1 MTKEYHGILNKK
13 IHLKLQII
21 TNVENTIQI
30 EREFKW
36 YFNII
41 LIYDFS
47 FLIFVIECL
56 VRNSVSI
63 IGMFE
68 YFI

>member
-13 IHLKLQII
+13 IHLILQII

-30 EREFKW
+30 ERKFKW

-47 FLIFVIECL
+47 FLFFECL

>member
-13 IHLKLQII
+13 IHLILQII

-30 EREFKW
+30 ERKFKW